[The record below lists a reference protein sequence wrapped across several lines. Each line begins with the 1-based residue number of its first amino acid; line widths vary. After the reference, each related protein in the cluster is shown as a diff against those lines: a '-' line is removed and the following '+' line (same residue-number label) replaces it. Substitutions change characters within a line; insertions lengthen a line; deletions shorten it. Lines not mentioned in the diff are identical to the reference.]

1 MEMLP
6 TTSIFI
12 CILSFKTSIV
22 DLTSITVIQWNM
34 VLTLNMITKHGYNIM
49 ISWLTLDLKY
59 RLCKAKQI
67 IRALH
72 VGYRK
77 NLHVYS
83 SSFILH
89 LIEINIKW
97 MGQLLAK
104 GEFSSHSLT
113 FVGECG
119 GAASPITLPPT
130 TICWWSYGYSVHKIL
145 VVKQWWEWSHRPYT
159 NLHQQSLSVDEAR

>member
-1 MEMLP
+1 MKWKEMLP
-6 TTSIFI
+6 KTSVFN
-12 CILSFKTSIV
+12 CILSFKPSIV
-22 DLTSITVIQWNM
+22 DLTSMTVIQRNM
-34 VLTLNMITKHGYNIM
+34 VHTLNMITKHGYNIM
-49 ISWLTLDLKY
+49 ISQLTLDLKY

-72 VGYRK
+72 VRYRK
-77 NLHVYS
+77 EYAYAYS
-83 SSFILH
+83 SSSILH

-145 VVKQWWEWSHRPYT
+145 VVKQ
-159 NLHQQSLSVDEAR
+159 